1 MALSTLVDS
10 VSENL
15 RSKFPE
21 NGTLGELRAA
31 STAAVDAALSEFD
44 SPVEFFLRYP
54 ETLEDRPF
62 VEEGEGAGLLSVGE
76 RLDQLAAL
84 SIRKRLLPVER
95 EPELLA
101 RHAAHRGSSRAR
113 M

>member
-62 VEEGEGAGLLSVGE
+62 VEECEDAGLLSVGE